1 MKYQVESTKSIN
13 RRVGDRVFN
22 NQTGEKL
29 ELSGAG
35 VEVALSEM
43 MDGAYKLVRE
53 IPETPEEKEIVKAAE
68 EKAAMMAEPKKEL
81 VRQAEKLHIG
91 GAGELLKE
99 PLADAILDTKSGA
112 ADRMDAPGISHI
124 TETKTAKSTARSK
137 GDKQ

>member
-1 MKYQVESTKSIN
+1 MKFEVMAEKEIN

-22 NQTGEKL
+22 NKAGEKL

-53 IPETPEEKEIVKAAE
+53 IPETPEEKAKVEAAE
-68 EKAAMMAEPKKEL
+68 EKAALMAEPKKEL
-81 VRQAEKLHIG
+81 VKQAEKLHIG
-91 GAGELLKE
+91 GADSLLKE
-99 PLADAILDTKSGA
+99 PLADAILETKSGA
-112 ADRMDAPGISHI
+112 TAGMDAPGISHI
-124 TETKTAKSTARSK
+124 TESETAKSTARIK